1 MIFQFLKVFA
11 RKYGLHFL
19 RQFLG
24 VVASRAESDNCAY
37 IAENSVFY
45 GLWKLIEVLV
55 GDSQIEPVFTSL
67 GKD

>member
-19 RQFLG
+19 RQLLG
-24 VVASRAESDNCAY
+24 VVASRAEGDNCAY

-45 GLWKLIEVLV
+45 GLRKLNKGI
-55 GDSQIEPVFTSL
+55 G
-67 GKD
+67 GR